1 MVIQKNIIHAGLA
14 LIALYVLWGLPMNS
28 FIVVAVLA
36 TLVYITTNVV
46 AFGLAT
52 AIIIGYFLKIGMPP
66 MTIVAEKMTVN
77 RAYENE
83 GFQER
88 TPEAVQERIRVNQ
101 QSGPLHP
108 KVEKITGVLESP
120 DILDNVQ
127 LNPAQELTYDAQPG
141 ASIPASARARVIINP
156 PSEGFV
162 PAPKGSQDKP
172 PKENPYLQ
180 DGEDYESV
188 EAALISKGTD
198 LPMPEV
204 PANEMASASIGSAPA
219 F

>member
-1 MVIQKNIIHAGLA
+1 MTTQKNIIHATLTLVA
-14 LIALYVLWGLPMNS
+14 IYVLWGMPMNA
-28 FIVVAVLA
+28 FVLVAVLA
-36 TLVYITTNVV
+36 SLVYMTTKVV

-52 AIIIGYFLKIGMPP
+52 AIVLGAFLRMGKGGVTM
-66 MTIVAEKMTVN
+66 EKMAIR
-77 RAYENE
+77 RAYEE
-83 GFQER
+83 GFQQR
-88 TPEAVQERIRVNQ
+88 TAEDVQARIRVNQ
-101 QSGPLHP
+101 QSGPLQP
-108 KVEKITGVLESP
+108 KVDRITGVLESP

-141 ASIPASARARVIINP
+141 ASIPASAKARVIINP
-156 PSEGFV
+156 PAEGFV
-162 PAPKGSQDKP
+162 PAPKGSQDKG

-198 LPMPEV
+198 LPDPEV
-204 PANEMASASIGSAPA
+204 PANEMASVGTAAAA